1 MVGSLQPLGRCAI
14 AAALLLAASGAS
26 AQLAV
31 YKAADPAGQT
41 THTDGSG
48 ASVQPL
54 EATADPEN
62 PAPQVKRRALPS
74 RNSAMVNANEAKR
87 RLAQAELKRRLG
99 KAPLPGET
107 TRGPGGVAV
116 NDRYWQRQVK
126 LRIEA
131 DEAQRR
137 VNVTQKTV
145 LARQ

>member
-41 THTDGSG
+41 THTDGSD

-74 RNSAMVNANEAKR
+74 RNSAMVNANEARR

-107 TRGPGGVAV
+107 TRGPEGVAV

-137 VNVTQKTV
+137 VNATQKTV

>member
-1 MVGSLQPLGRCAI
+1 MVGSFQPLARSAI
-14 AAALLLAASGAS
+14 AAAFLLAASGAS

-31 YKAADPAGQT
+31 YKAADPLGQT
-41 THTDGSG
+41 SHSDTSD
-48 ASVQPL
+48 ASTKPL
-54 EATADPEN
+54 EASADSES

-74 RNSAMVNANEAKR
+74 RNSAMVNANEARR
-87 RLAQAELKRRLG
+87 RLAQAELKRSRG
-99 KAPLPGET
+99 KSPLPGET
-107 TRGPGGVAV
+107 TRGPDGVAV

-137 VNVTQKTV
+137 VNATQKTA